1 MQIFLAVTPDKQRTA
16 SQYTDRLAHVAYQ
29 VGREGHLTRQALLA
43 RTFGGLMVLG
53 DRDWD
58 AVRDTAQLCREVWR
72 ECGNRNYCGVAA
84 DFEQPPSP
92 DRVSFLE
99 ALGRVL
105 ARNRKQLLVP
115 EEYGQQVRSAQVLIC
130 TALSGGTLRQRLE
143 AAAEAFGRKRLALD
157 LQRLRMAFP
166 LPCPA
171 GEGEPLEAEELEAL
185 MGEKAPSVFYSA
197 DLCARYFTCTQ
208 GGESRFILFDDADT
222 LRRKIQTGRDM
233 GIQTGFLMYPEVSD
247 LLPALFGKK
256 QEKGRPV

>member
-16 SQYTDRLAHVAYQ
+16 SQFTDRLAHVAYQ

-72 ECGNRNYCGVAA
+72 ECGNRNYGGVAA
-84 DFEQPPSP
+84 DFEHPPSP

-99 ALGRVL
+99 NLGRVL

-143 AAAEAFGRKRLALD
+143 EAGQAFGKKRLALD
-157 LQRLRMAFP
+157 LQRLRMSFP
-166 LPCPA
+166 LPCPS
-171 GEGEPLEAEELEAL
+171 GEGRPLSGEELEEMMRERQPA
-185 MGEKAPSVFYSA
+185 VFYSG
-197 DLCARYFTCTQ
+197 DLCAKYFTSTRE
-208 GGESRFILFDDADT
+208 GESRFVLFDDAGT
-222 LRRKIQTGRDM
+222 LRRKMQLGQELGIATGL
-233 GIQTGFLMYPEVSD
+233 LMYPEVED
-247 LLPALFGKK
+247 ILPELFG
-256 QEKGRPV
+256 RR

>member
-16 SQYTDRLAHVAYQ
+16 SQFTDRLAHVAYQ

-143 AAAEAFGRKRLALD
+143 EAGQAFGQKRLALD
-157 LQRLRMAFP
+157 LQRLRMSFP
-166 LPCPA
+166 LPCPS
-171 GEGEPLEAEELEAL
+171 GEGRPLSGEELEEMMRERQPA
-185 MGEKAPSVFYSA
+185 VFYSG
-197 DLCARYFTCTQ
+197 DLCAKYFTSTRE
-208 GGESRFILFDDADT
+208 GESRFVLFDDAGT
-222 LRRKIQTGRDM
+222 LRRKMQLGRELGIATGL
-233 GIQTGFLMYPEVSD
+233 LMYPEVED
-247 LLPALFGKK
+247 ILPELFG
-256 QEKGRPV
+256 RR

>member
-1 MQIFLAVTPDKQRTA
+1 MQVYLAATPDKLREA
-16 SQYTDRLAHVAYQ
+16 FSFTDRLAHVAYR
-29 VGREGHLTRQALLA
+29 VGSDGRLARQNLLA
-43 RTFGGLMVLG
+43 RTQGGLMVLG
-53 DRDWD
+53 DQGCGPIRDVQ
-58 AVRDTAQLCREVWR
+58 ALCRDVWR
-72 ECGNRNYCGVAA
+72 ECGNRSFGGVAA
-84 DFEQPPSP
+84 DFELEPSP
-92 DRVSFLE
+92 DRTAFLE
-99 ALGRVL
+99 ALGRIL
-105 ARNRKQLLVP
+105 ARNGRQLFVP
-115 EEYGQQVRSAQVLIC
+115 ERYGAQVPQASVLIC

>member
-105 ARNRKQLLVP
+105 ARNRKQLFVP
-115 EEYGQQVRSAQVLIC
+115 EEYGRRVASAQVLVC

-143 AAAEAFGRKRLALD
+143 EAGQAFGQKRLALD
-157 LQRLRMAFP
+157 LQRLRMSFP
-166 LPCPA
+166 LPCPS
-171 GEGEPLEAEELEAL
+171 GEGKALSGEELEEMMAQRQ
-185 MGEKAPSVFYSA
+185 PSVFYSG
-197 DLCARYFTCTQ
+197 DLCAKYFTSTQ
-208 GGESRFILFDDADT
+208 EGEDIL
-222 LRRKIQTGRDM
+222 
-233 GIQTGFLMYPEVSD
+233 PE
-247 LLPALFGKK
+247 LFG
-256 QEKGRPV
+256 RR

>member
-53 DRDWD
+53 DRDWY

-105 ARNRKQLLVP
+105 ARNRKQLYVP
-115 EEYGQQVRSAQVLIC
+115 EEYGRRVTSAQVLVC
-130 TALSGGTLRQRLE
+130 TALSGGSLRQRLE
-143 AAAEAFGRKRLALD
+143 EAGQTFGQKRLALD
-157 LQRLRMAFP
+157 LQRLRMSFP
-166 LPCPA
+166 LPCPS
-171 GEGEPLEAEELEAL
+171 GEGKALSGEELEEMMAQRQT
-185 MGEKAPSVFYSA
+185 SVFYSG
-197 DLCARYFTCTQ
+197 DLCAKYLSCTQ
-208 GGESRFILFDDADT
+208 
-222 LRRKIQTGRDM
+222 
-233 GIQTGFLMYPEVSD
+233 
-247 LLPALFGKK
+247 
-256 QEKGRPV
+256 

>member
-16 SQYTDRLAHVAYQ
+16 SQYTDRLAHMAYQ

-105 ARNRKQLLVP
+105 ARNRKQLFVP
-115 EEYGQQVRSAQVLIC
+115 EEYGRRVTSAQVLVC
-130 TALSGGTLRQRLE
+130 TALSGGSLRQRLE
-143 AAAEAFGRKRLALD
+143 EAGQTFGQKRLALD
-157 LQRLRMAFP
+157 LQRLRMSFP
-166 LPCPA
+166 LPCPS
-171 GEGEPLEAEELEAL
+171 GEGKALSGEELEEMMAQRQ
-185 MGEKAPSVFYSA
+185 PSVFYSG
-197 DLCARYFTCTQ
+197 DLCAKYFTSTQ
-208 GGESRFILFDDADT
+208 EGESRFVLFDDAGT
-222 LRRKIQTGRDM
+222 LRRKMQLGRELGVTTGL
-233 GIQTGFLMYPEVSD
+233 LMYPEVED
-247 LLPALFGKK
+247 ILPELFG
-256 QEKGRPV
+256 RR